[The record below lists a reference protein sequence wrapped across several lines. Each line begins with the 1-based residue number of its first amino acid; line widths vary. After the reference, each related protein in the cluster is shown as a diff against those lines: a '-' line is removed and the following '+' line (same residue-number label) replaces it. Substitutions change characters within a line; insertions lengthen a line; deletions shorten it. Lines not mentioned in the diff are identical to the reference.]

1 MLASI
6 NPLGERAR
14 NQRWSVTAVAYGL
27 GSTTGGA
34 LFGAA
39 LGSIGG
45 LSRHRL
51 PASATVAI
59 AVVLC
64 ATAAMVDAGS
74 ATTRRWLPSPR
85 RQVDER
91 WLGRYRGWVY
101 GLGFGAQ
108 LGVAV
113 ATVVTAS
120 AVYLVLVGEGLAP
133 SALAGAVVGTAFG
146 GVRGTSVLLAARV
159 DSPARLSSFHRRF
172 AALERP
178 AAAAALLLQGVV
190 AVTALALAS

>member
-1 MLASI
+1 MLSSI
-6 NPLGERAR
+6 TPLGERSR
-14 NQRWSVTAVAYGL
+14 RQRFPLTAAFLVL
-27 GSTTGGA
+27 GAAGA
-34 LFGAA
+34 GAA
-39 LGSIGG
+39 LGALLGAVGG
-45 LSRHRL
+45 RIPLDGDQRL
-51 PASATVAI
+51 LALAA
-59 AVVLC
+59 A
-64 ATAAMVDAGS
+64 ATAGLAADVLLRDGVP
-74 ATTRRWLPSPR
+74 THL

-91 WLGRYRGWVY
+91 WLHRYRGWVY

-133 SALAGAVVGTAFG
+133 SARAGAVVGTAFG